1 MDQYRNPT
9 LEVQP
14 PSAIGSRQ
22 ASMDVFML
30 NNEGGNNR
38 VMFSDNVWASEPA
51 EINLMETPFG
61 GSAGVRSESPSSQ
74 HGSDHG
80 QNIFGPNLGFGGIN
94 DVNSH
99 FSSGAQLNALP
110 GVHLSAQAGLH
121 HQVLQ
126 HQHHQANHGMFGA
139 VGTFPEFES
148 FIAPS
153 TGRLRGGEGLQAY
166 PAAGPF
172 NPYGD
177 TSSLGALGVAS
188 NPGRVSPTA
197 SGLEWQVY
205 GTFGQQQPQQQTGYW
220 GA

>member
-1 MDQYRNPT
+1 
-9 LEVQP
+9 
-14 PSAIGSRQ
+14 
-22 ASMDVFML
+22 ML

-38 VMFSDNVWASEPA
+38 VMFGESVWAAEPA
-51 EINLMETPFG
+51 EIGLMESPFG

-80 QNIFGPNLGFGGIN
+80 HNSFGPNLGFGGMN
-94 DVNSH
+94 DGNSH
-99 FSSGAQLNALP
+99 FPSGTQLNTLP
-110 GVHLSAQAGLH
+110 GMHFSTQPGLH

-126 HQHHQANHGMFGA
+126 HQHHQANPGMFGA

-177 TSSLGALGVAS
+177 ASGLGALSVAS

-197 SGLEWQVY
+197 SGLEWQLY
-205 GTFGQQQPQQQTGYW
+205 GPFGQQPSQQQPGYW
-220 GA
+220 GS